1 MGDARLKI
9 MPLGGW
15 ITPYVEFS
23 DVTKVYKDLRGR
35 PLATGIEGLSFAIRE
50 GETLALLGPNG
61 SGKTTVIKLLA
72 GLLTPTCGRI
82 TVGGV
87 DVIRNRKIA
96 LEKVGVM
103 LGDARSIYWNL
114 TAGDNLEYFAAL
126 RGIHGKRSSDRIK
139 ALARLLDFED
149 ILTRRAGELSRGMR
163 QRVLLAIS
171 LLPEP
176 RLLILDE
183 PTFGLD
189 VASRHQIRQ
198 LLREIVTQ
206 RRCAIVIATHQM
218 DEAEELASHV
228 CILRQGKAVTVDTM
242 EGLVAKMSWAVDSK
256 AQSSPWLEGVFL
268 EVTNAAGKASGLRR
282 HGFSKGRQGIPH
294 DSCSCPPG

>member
-1 MGDARLKI
+1 
-9 MPLGGW
+9 
-15 ITPYVEFS
+15 VEFF
-23 DVTKVYKDLRGR
+23 DVTKVYRDFRGR
-35 PLATGIEGLSFAIRE
+35 PLAMGVEGLSFAIRE

-72 GLLTPTCGRI
+72 GLLIPTCGRI

-87 DVIRNRKIA
+87 DVIRKRKKA

-126 RGIHGKRSSDRIK
+126 RGIYGKKSRERIK
-139 ALARLLDFED
+139 TLAGLLDFES
-149 ILTRRAGELSRGMR
+149 ILTRRVGELSRGMR
-163 QRVLLAIS
+163 QRLLLAIA
-171 LLPEP
+171 LLPGP

-189 VASRHQIRQ
+189 VASRHEIRQ
-198 LLREIVTQ
+198 LLREVVSK

-218 DEAEELASHV
+218 DEAQELASHV

-242 EGLVAKMSWAVDSK
+242 QGLIAKMSWAIDGQ
-256 AQSSPWLEGVFL
+256 AQSSPWLEEVFL
-268 EVTNAAGKASGLRR
+268 EVIDSTDKSTGFQRHDFGEGRKAGD
-282 HGFSKGRQGIPH
+282 IT
-294 DSCSCPPG
+294 